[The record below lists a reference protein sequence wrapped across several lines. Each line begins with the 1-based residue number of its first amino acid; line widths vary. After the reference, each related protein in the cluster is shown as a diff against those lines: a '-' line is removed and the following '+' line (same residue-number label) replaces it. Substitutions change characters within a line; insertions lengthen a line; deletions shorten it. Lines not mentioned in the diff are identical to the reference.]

1 MDNETRKIVHEQLLK
16 KPVKVSAS
24 KKKDGAD
31 IVIAIEGDA
40 ISIMAMSIVLLKN
53 VGRILKNTD
62 DKLYSA
68 WAVRLISA
76 LADTANDEDDEE

>member
-1 MDNETRKIVHEQLLK
+1 MDNETRKIVQEQPK
-16 KPVKVSAS
+16 KPVKVSAT
-24 KKKDGAD
+24 KKKGDES
-31 IVIAIEGDA
+31 IVVAIEGDA

-76 LADTANDEDDEE
+76 LADTANDEDDEK

>member
-24 KKKDGAD
+24 KKKGDGD
-31 IVIAIEGDA
+31 IVVAIEGDA

>member
-16 KPVKVSAS
+16 KPVRVSAA
-24 KKKDGAD
+24 KKKDDGD
-31 IVIAIEGDA
+31 IVVAIEGDA